1 MKEAKNDKMPDTKD
15 ELSKKV
21 ETIMGPTPE
30 NANTTDEK
38 TPEKYKQDTSNSQ
51 PKSAPPLKG
60 GKKMETRDVESAP
73 ESKQKINQEE
83 PAEDKE
89 LDDAV
94 DDIAENEADEILEA
108 QDKEVEKAFK
118 ADEKSPNWLQ
128 RFWRNKPAR
137 RIVFG
142 VIFLVILAAGIYPTS
157 RYYILNTVGVRSNA
171 SIKIIDSS
179 TQQPL
184 KNVKVTLGESS
195 AESNDQGVANL
206 SNVLLGE
213 QTMIVERKAFA
224 KLEQPITVGWGS
236 NPLGDVSIKPTG
248 LQYAIKV
255 QDLLSTKAIEKAE
268 AYTDDASAFSD
279 KDGKILLTLDNKG
292 DEPVNIKVRAGGYRE
307 ETIKDDGSGSDKE
320 TVVKM
325 VADKKQLF
333 ITKRSGKY
341 DVYKIDVDGKNEEL
355 VLSETGSER
364 NDITLSSHPSG
375 ETSALVSSRDNIRTD
390 DGVLKNTLTM
400 IEVETNKTQPVDSSE
415 RIQIAGWIDNQLVYV
430 KVDETKKKNGVS
442 THTLISYDHTTDT
455 KTVIASDMFFNDVEL
470 AGNRIYFAPAAEIVE
485 GTEDSDSPKVNRATL
500 GLFSTDSLGRDKKTV
515 INKEIWSITRNDYN
529 TLVLGS
535 GKDWYEFTLSS
546 SQPSKLDGPPATETG
561 RIYVDNQKGD
571 NSLWVDKRD
580 GKGVLLAY
588 NVSKNKDKVLATL
601 SGLTNPVRWLNDTT
615 ATFRVETEEET
626 ADYAISLNGGEARKI
641 TDVTSTKGAESWYY
655 Y

>member
-1 MKEAKNDKMPDTKD
+1 MKEEKTDKMSDKKD
-15 ELSKKV
+15 ELIKKV

-30 NANTTDEK
+30 NANTTDDK
-38 TPEKYKQDTSNSQ
+38 TPERYKQDKDSRQ
-51 PKSAPPLKG
+51 PSSAPPVN
-60 GKKMETRDVESAP
+60 GKKPEEKNTNTPVEP
-73 ESKQKINQEE
+73 KQAKTQEVS
-83 PAEDKE
+83 AEDKE

-108 QDKEVEKAFK
+108 QDREVEKAFK
-118 ADEKSPNWLQ
+118 TDEKKPNWLK

-137 RIVFG
+137 RAVFV
-142 VIFLVILAAGIYPTS
+142 VIFLSILAAGIYPTS

-171 SIKIIDSS
+171 SIKVIDSS

-184 KNVKVTLGESS
+184 KNVKVFLGESS
-195 AESNDQGVANL
+195 AESNDQGVAYL
-206 SNVLLGE
+206 SNVRLGE
-213 QTMIVERKAFA
+213 QTMTVERKAFA
-224 KLEQPITVGWGS
+224 TSQQQVTIGWGS
-236 NPLGDVSIKPTG
+236 NPLGDISIKPTG
-248 LQYAIKV
+248 LQYAINVK
-255 QDLLSTKAIEKAE
+255 DFLSAKPINKAE

-279 KDGKILLTLDNKG
+279 KEGKILLTLDTKG
-292 DEPVNIKVRAGGYRE
+292 DEPVAIKIRASGYRE

-355 VLSETGSER
+355 VLSGTGSER
-364 NDITLSSHPSG
+364 SDITLSSHPSG
-375 ETSALVSSRDNIRTD
+375 DVSALVSTRDNIRTD
-390 DGVLKNTLTM
+390 DGVLKSTLTL

-415 RIQIAGWIDNQLVYV
+415 RIQIAGWMDNQLVYV

-455 KTVIASDMFFNDVEL
+455 KTVIAGEVFFNDVEV
-470 AGNRIYFAPAAEIVE
+470 AGERIYYAPAAEIVD
-485 GTEDSDSPKVNRATL
+485 GTENSESPKVDKSTL
-500 GLFSTDSLGRDKKTV
+500 GLFSTDSLGQDKKTIV
-515 INKEIWSITRNDYN
+515 SKEIWSITRQDFD

-535 GKDWYEFTLSS
+535 GNDWYEYVLNGG
-546 SQPSKLDGPPATETG
+546 QPIKLDGPPATETG
-561 RIYVDNQKGD
+561 RIYVDNLKGN

-580 GKGVLLAY
+580 GKGVLLVYSVAK
-588 NVSKNKDKVLATL
+588 SKDKVLATL

-615 ATFRVETEEET
+615 ATFRVQTEQET
-626 ADYAISLNGGEARKI
+626 ADYAISINGGDAKKI
-641 TDVTSTKGAESWYY
+641 SDVTSTKGAESWYY